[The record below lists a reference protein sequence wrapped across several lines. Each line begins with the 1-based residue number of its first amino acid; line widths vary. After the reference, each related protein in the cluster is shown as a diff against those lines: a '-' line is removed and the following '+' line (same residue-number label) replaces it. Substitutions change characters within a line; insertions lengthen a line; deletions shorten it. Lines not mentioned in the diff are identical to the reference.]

1 MHATKG
7 AHMRLVLDARIT
19 GVRAAVALAL
29 VLLAGASAKASSPC
43 TPCGSTVRWSEE
55 KHSAVGFLCQEGFP
69 STPLQHPY
77 TCLVFF
83 EVPPTHNLTFHFH
96 EIYTRDVSLVVCN
109 STYHENRRY
118 VTDLAYWKI
127 NCKALQPE
135 QGNARLLL
143 HGHVYLN
150 VTTLREATTED
161 HRLHH
166 DKYQGRHGFNFTYE
180 IWRRS
185 EKPVVEDLQ
194 YGNLHDCNYNG
205 IPILHQMSQKYRF
218 ACQCPVG
225 VSGPHCQWGG
235 VCTKEHAE
243 RLCDHHGACR
253 NVAGVSA
260 CACDRDHFGATC
272 QLHFTNIPTQSRTCQ
287 GRMDCQQNCHLRVA
301 RNLTYTYCSCGV
313 GYTAVNGTHCRATE
327 EWVLSAAMKIGRGRH
342 LSMEKIRNQT
352 LQILGRGDPSG
363 RAEKDIMK
371 ITIKGKKVEVEV
383 GLTGKNFMEKISKT
397 ELWNRTFHTRS
408 VNISAIPRLSVGP
421 VSAEFPDRQKLVLRC
436 PVYGGP
442 DLHVTWYKDG
452 ILVYA
457 HHVSWCYY
465 EDSTDLLYV
474 KAEPGSVKYKCTL
487 ILQISPLEQ
496 MDRGTY
502 ACQVVDRHDTLTRM
516 VVVGVNE
523 SLRAELT
530 PFVHSVLPGSSMTLN
545 CTTKNRDWVD
555 GDHYGAEW
563 TVLPRDGFSS
573 YQQDVVF
580 RSGFRLHI
588 TNITKPLN
596 VTCHIR
602 EKEGVIY
609 MPGEE
614 ALDEA
619 LDTAEIH
626 VLEPGRPACQ
636 TVTQDGITWGP
647 IPVGRRDV
655 ERCPAGHTGRA
666 VRLCSPLPT
675 PPPLPPSWE
684 TPDFS
689 DCFYKPLVDIRTLLT
704 LHKRGYETLSGSV
717 DKQAR
722 DFSRILQER
731 RTQILQGERAS
742 LWQILEM
749 LQDTGKR
756 MGSLISQKLFFE
768 IVHEIIKN
776 YDSFTLMDVFRMNEP
791 IRMYLKA
798 GLNATQPEGQVTR
811 LPHLLAKR
819 EVVTGRQMF
828 EMEGSEPRSDTS
840 QGAPT
845 VQVSLEETDALE
857 TRTLTQPRRQVRVP
871 DVSLAV
877 GVVTYLNPGLVFD
890 YDWKVRE
897 GPVKLAGYLV
907 EIVWGLS
914 EASGKNLSS
923 SEVLSRREAPP
934 DGGASDKVHGF
945 SSVLRLHYPVC
956 PQVKEWQLKC
966 GQPLHND
973 TDIKWDF
980 GMCSVDSGGGE
991 SGCVC
996 KCRGEGLFGL
1006 VLVNGTDKRVTE
1018 ETPDPT
1024 WQKNYV
1030 TGIGSCASF
1039 LLLLLCLM
1047 LQLPR
1052 SCDSSVQLRVVKCA
1066 ALMGANGVFAALALW
1081 PVDKSEYLVVL
1092 VACAVCFVL
1101 CLAAGV
1107 SQQMLLHQR
1116 LSLTPHDPGLPH
1128 TCISN
1133 TMIFFLT
1140 MVVGLLLWVVH
1151 SVTQYQLGTP
1161 WLTLGPAW
1169 PLTAL
1174 LMAILVALTFLWVIV
1189 AVHNVYQLTVLKEE
1203 ASHYILIRDRLWHQV
1218 LLLVGEWVLVVTSAV
1233 YSHPIGRYFFCFATL
1248 MQSFLMIIMY
1258 TCKDNDVTAMCK
1270 CKRMCC
1276 PSVGPC
1282 RKSSQSENGCSSH
1295 MSYHLTTTTTP
1306 SEREGNFK
1314 YYKDDIPSDSFE
1326 KDVFSA
1332 KKILYASDSILPP
1345 GPGHP
1350 RFGTQSR
1357 MPLYMRR
1364 NSREGHG
1371 LPIPRN
1377 TLLIRGVDLLRG
1389 EDTDPHDSRLR
1400 AAERLSDRKRNILL
1414 AGQHTTK
1421 RDPSLEMLRIQR
1433 CPGTSQD
1440 PDGRYLD
1447 MSVPQHKINAEGNL
1461 NKHGCANIKKEVLGS
1476 AGNNVIHKQNGFR
1489 QAAIARKNIY
1499 QNSNSQSSKDE
1510 TSSNTHHYL
1519 PMKVNSHVIIA
1530 KHRALGQ
1537 QIEPNISVSRLS
1549 DPRGI
1554 SSHTHS
1560 HAEYMLSDH

>member
-1 MHATKG
+1 MVSGITKQAHKAVTEVDQCCPESASRRSAKEKG
-7 AHMRLVLDARIT
+7 AHLRLVLDARIS

-29 VLLAGASAKASSPC
+29 VLLAGASANASSPC
-43 TPCGSTVRWSEE
+43 TPCGSTVRWDEE
-55 KHSAVGFLCQEGFP
+55 QHSGVGFLCQEGFP

-83 EVPPTHNLTFHFH
+83 KVPPTHKLTFHFH

-109 STYHENRRY
+109 STYHENRQY
-118 VTDLAYWKI
+118 LPDLAYWKI
-127 NCKALQPE
+127 NCKALQLE

-150 VTTLREATTED
+150 VTTLREATTKD

-166 DKYQGRHGFNFTYE
+166 DKYRGRHGFNFTYE

-185 EKPVVEDLQ
+185 DQSVVEDLQ
-194 YGNLHDCNYNG
+194 YGNMHDCNYNG

-243 RLCDHHGACR
+243 RLCGHHGACR

-260 CACDRDHFGATC
+260 CDCDRDHFGATC
-272 QLHFTNIPTQSRTCQ
+272 QFHFTNIPTQSRTCQ
-287 GRMDCQQNCHLRVA
+287 RRKNCQQNCHLRVA
-301 RNLTYTYCSCGV
+301 RNQTYTYCSCGV
-313 GYTAVNGTHCRATE
+313 GYTAVNDTHCRATE
-327 EWVLSAAMKIGRGRH
+327 EWVVSTAMKIGRGRH
-342 LSMEKIRNQT
+342 LSKEKIRNQT
-352 LQILGRGDPSG
+352 LEILKRGDPG
-363 RAEKDIMK
+363 GKAEMDIMK

-383 GLTGKNFMEKISKT
+383 GLTGKNVMEKISKT

-408 VNISAIPRLSVGP
+408 VNVSAIPRLSVGP
-421 VSAEFPDRQKLVLRC
+421 VSAEFPDRQKLVLQC

-442 DLHVTWYKDG
+442 DLNVTWYKDG
-452 ILVYA
+452 ILIYA

-465 EDSTDLLYV
+465 EDSTELLYV

-523 SLRAELT
+523 SLQAELT
-530 PFVHSVLPGSSMTLN
+530 PFVHSVLPGSSTTLN

-563 TVLPRDGFSS
+563 TVLPQDGFSS

-588 TNITKPLN
+588 ANITKPLN

-619 LDTAEIH
+619 LGTAAIH

-636 TVTQDGITWGP
+636 AVTQDRITWGP
-647 IPVGRRDV
+647 IPVGERNV
-655 ERCPAGHTGRA
+655 ERCPPGHTGRA
-666 VRLCSPLPT
+666 VRLCGPFPT
-675 PPPLPPSWE
+675 PPPLPPAWE

-689 DCFYKPLVDIRTLLT
+689 DCFYKPLVQVRTLLT
-704 LHKRGYETLSGSV
+704 LYKRGYRTLNGNV
-717 DKQAR
+717 DEQAR

-731 RTQILQGERAS
+731 STPILPGERAS
-742 LWQILEM
+742 LWQILGM
-749 LQDTGKR
+749 LQNAGRR

-768 IVHEIIKN
+768 IVHEIIKD
-776 YDSFTLMDVFRMNEP
+776 YDNFTLMDVVRMNEP

-798 GLNATQPEGQVTR
+798 GLNAIQPEGQVTR
-811 LPHLLAKR
+811 LPRLLAKR
-819 EVVTGRQMF
+819 EVVTGRQTF

-840 QGAPT
+840 HGTPT

-857 TRTLTQPRRQVRVP
+857 AHAMTQPRRQVRVP

-890 YDWKVRE
+890 YDWEVRE
-897 GPVKLAGYLV
+897 GPVKQAGYLV

-914 EASGKNLSS
+914 AASGRNLTS
-923 SEVLSRREAPP
+923 SEVHSRRISPP
-934 DGGASDKVHGF
+934 NGGATIKVHGF

-956 PQVKEWQLKC
+956 PRVKNWQLKC
-966 GQPLHND
+966 GQPQHDD
-973 TDIKWDF
+973 TNIKWDF
-980 GMCSVDSGGGE
+980 GMCSVDSEGSGSEG
-991 SGCVC
+991 GCVC
-996 KCRGEGLFGL
+996 ECRGEGLFGL
-1006 VLVNGTDKRVTE
+1006 VLVNGTDERVTE
-1018 ETPDPT
+1018 ELPDPS

-1030 TGIGSCASF
+1030 TGVGSCTSF
-1039 LLLLLCLM
+1039 LLLLLCLL

-1052 SCDSSVQLRVVKCA
+1052 SCDASVQLRVVKCT

-1092 VACAVCFVL
+1092 VAGAVCFVL

-1128 TCISN
+1128 ACISN

-1140 MVVGLLLWVVH
+1140 MVVGLLIWVVH
-1151 SVTQYQLGTP
+1151 SVTRYQLGTP

-1174 LMAILVALTFLWVIV
+1174 LMGILVALTFLWVIV
-1189 AVHNVYQLTVLKEE
+1189 GVHNVYQLTVLREE
-1203 ASHYILIRDRLWHQV
+1203 ASH
-1218 LLLVGEWVLVVTSAV
+1218 
-1233 YSHPIGRYFFCFATL
+1233 
-1248 MQSFLMIIMY
+1248 
-1258 TCKDNDVTAMCK
+1258 
-1270 CKRMCC
+1270 
-1276 PSVGPC
+1276 
-1282 RKSSQSENGCSSH
+1282 
-1295 MSYHLTTTTTP
+1295 
-1306 SEREGNFK
+1306 
-1314 YYKDDIPSDSFE
+1314 
-1326 KDVFSA
+1326 
-1332 KKILYASDSILPP
+1332 
-1345 GPGHP
+1345 
-1350 RFGTQSR
+1350 
-1357 MPLYMRR
+1357 
-1364 NSREGHG
+1364 
-1371 LPIPRN
+1371 
-1377 TLLIRGVDLLRG
+1377 LR
-1389 EDTDPHDSRLR
+1389 PH
-1400 AAERLSDRKRNILL
+1400 
-1414 AGQHTTK
+1414 T
-1421 RDPSLEMLRIQR
+1421 
-1433 CPGTSQD
+1433 
-1440 PDGRYLD
+1440 
-1447 MSVPQHKINAEGNL
+1447 
-1461 NKHGCANIKKEVLGS
+1461 
-1476 AGNNVIHKQNGFR
+1476 
-1489 QAAIARKNIY
+1489 
-1499 QNSNSQSSKDE
+1499 
-1510 TSSNTHHYL
+1510 
-1519 PMKVNSHVIIA
+1519 
-1530 KHRALGQ
+1530 
-1537 QIEPNISVSRLS
+1537 
-1549 DPRGI
+1549 
-1554 SSHTHS
+1554 
-1560 HAEYMLSDH
+1560 